1 MRIRLRLGF
10 EPHQQRMGG
19 VLWWHR
25 PVIVETLSIPSLRQ
39 KEAGREDVEWGKGI
53 SCRGSANAACRLE
66 SFMRAGWGYEGRGES
81 RLVMTRK
88 SESPWRSERKR
99 DCHLN
104 TRVPF
109 TRHRHWARRRRCLSL
124 SLSVC
129 LSLSLGM
136 SSCGC
141 AFVCLDLPHV
151 VCLPIWPFAS
161 WPGSNIFYH
170 TPGCW
175 FCAFNQVGSVVA

>member
-66 SFMRAGWGYEGRGES
+66 SFMRAGWGYGGRGES

-124 SLSVC
+124 FVCLSLSVC
-129 LSLSLGM
+129 LHVAVRLYVWIYLM
-136 SSCGC
+136 SS
-141 AFVCLDLPHV
+141 ACLSDL
-151 VCLPIWPFAS
+151 LPLGLEATFFTIPLAVGFA
-161 WPGSNIFYH
+161 PL
-170 TPGCW
+170 TKL
-175 FCAFNQVGSVVA
+175 VL

>member
-66 SFMRAGWGYEGRGES
+66 SFMRAGWGYGGRGES

-129 LSLSLGM
+129 LSLSLSVCLHVAVRLYVWIYLM
-136 SSCGC
+136 SS
-141 AFVCLDLPHV
+141 ACLSDL
-151 VCLPIWPFAS
+151 LPLGLEATFFTIPLAVGFA
-161 WPGSNIFYH
+161 PL
-170 TPGCW
+170 TKL
-175 FCAFNQVGSVVA
+175 VL

>member
-66 SFMRAGWGYEGRGES
+66 SFMRAGWGYGGRGES

-129 LSLSLGM
+129 LSLSRYVFMWLCVCM
-136 SSCGC
+136 SGFTSCRLL
-141 AFVCLDLPHV
+141 AYLTFCLLAWKQHFLPYPWLLV
-151 VCLPIWPFAS
+151 LRL
-161 WPGSNIFYH
+161 
-170 TPGCW
+170 
-175 FCAFNQVGSVVA
+175 